1 MRSDATY
8 FKELKFNNFHNIGD
22 FDISCEKY
30 DGSVNQWTVLLGNN
44 NTGKTSILKAIAD
57 LSPVK
62 MGSVYIPVVFRN
74 SSFELQSFLSQ
85 NSIKSSSSL
94 FKENKV
100 DRHWEIYSNLWGY
113 FKGAFTGS
121 TDRPNFDIYAYG
133 VSRYPATTNL
143 TESIGEPCES
153 LYNPS
158 ARLINIEEWIM
169 QMRVAISDGNNDIK
183 RKFDIFHSVVCDGKL
198 FPEIYD
204 FKTENDGFQSKV
216 LFKTDDGWFKY
227 NELGFGYQ
235 SMLSWV
241 ADFCFRMFMKYPIS
255 ENPLAEPAIV
265 LLDEIDLNLHPEW
278 QRRVVGFLTKKFP
291 NTQFIATTHSPF
303 VVQSMESVNLYVLNR
318 EGKDVTISR
327 VPGHDF
333 RGWSVE
339 SILENIM
346 GLREN
351 INSDEYNRLFK
362 MFDNGLDTDNKELV
376 EDAYRKLSELLPINS
391 KARKVLDI
399 QYNSFMT
406 ND

>member
-1 MRSDATY
+1 MRTDKATF
-8 FKELKFNNFHNIGD
+8 FKILKFENFRNIGCFNIDCED
-22 FDISCEKY
+22 FK
-30 DGSVNQWTVLLGNN
+30 GSVQQWTLLLGNN
-44 NTGKTSILKAIAD
+44 NVGKTSILKAVAGLRSKETYITLAD
-57 LSPVK
+57 NIRRRAFLPVD
-62 MGSVYIPVVFRN
+62 
-74 SSFELQSFLSQ
+74 
-85 NSIKSSSSL
+85 SSSIGTIL
-94 FKENKV
+94 TKKAIQWGQ
-100 DRHWEIYSNLWGY
+100 WEVEPGLVLGLGSNEDPEINL
-113 FKGAFTGS
+113 
-121 TDRPNFDIYAYG
+121 YAYG

-143 TESIGEPCES
+143 TESVGEPCDS
-153 LYNPS
+153 LFNPS
-158 ARLINIEEWIM
+158 ARLINVEEWIM
-169 QMRVAISDGNNDIK
+169 QMRVAIADGNNDIK
-183 RKFDIFHSVVCDGKL
+183 RKFDIFHSVVCDGNL

-204 FKTENDGFQSKV
+204 FKTESDGFQSKV

-241 ADFCFRMFMKYPIS
+241 ADFCFRMFMKYPNS

-362 MFDNGLDTDNKELV
+362 MFDEGLDTDNYAAAKE
-376 EDAYRKLSELLPINS
+376 AYEKLCELLPENS
-391 KARKVLDI
+391 NARRILDI
-399 QYNSFMT
+399 QFLQIVP